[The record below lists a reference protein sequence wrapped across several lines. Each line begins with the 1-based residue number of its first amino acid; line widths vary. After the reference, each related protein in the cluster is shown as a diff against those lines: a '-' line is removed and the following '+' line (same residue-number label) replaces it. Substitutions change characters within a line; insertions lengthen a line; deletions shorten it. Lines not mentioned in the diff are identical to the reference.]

1 MNEQDT
7 TSLSP
12 DPGSPSPDPGSSSPD
27 PGSSSFDPGMS
38 LERARH
44 IDLHLHSTASD
55 GRLSPQALMDLC
67 HQRGLSCAALTDHDT
82 IDGVEAAAQQA
93 RALGMTLVPGVELS
107 TRWQGVGIHVVALW
121 HGEARPPMTALLERL
136 AHARHDRALEIA
148 TRLEK
153 VGLENALERAREQS
167 GGARLLGR
175 PDFAR
180 ALVAAGLVPDM
191 ARAFKRYLGSGKTG
205 DVKVHWPTLE
215 ETLESVRLAGGVAV
229 VAHPL
234 RYGLTR
240 RRLGLLLDEFTALGG
255 EGAELI
261 SGYQN
266 DDRGRDLASLLAK
279 RGLYASLGSDFH
291 YQGGAL
297 APGTLSAAPRSQLIP
312 IWQHPRLAPAFD
324 GL

>member
-1 MNEQDT
+1 MNAQDT
-7 TSLSP
+7 ISS
-12 DPGSPSPDPGSSSPD
+12 SSDPGSSSLDAEP
-27 PGSSSFDPGMS
+27 SSFDPGMT
-38 LERARH
+38 LEQAGH
-44 IDLHLHSTASD
+44 IDLHMHSTASD
-55 GRLSPQALMDLC
+55 GRLSPQALMTLC

-82 IDGVEAAAQQA
+82 IDGVEAAAHEA
-93 RALGMTLVPGVELS
+93 RALNMTLVPGVELS

-121 HGEARPPMTALLERL
+121 HGPAQAPMMALLERL
-136 AHARHDRALEIA
+136 AQARHDRAVEIA
-148 TRLEK
+148 ARLEK
-153 VGLENALERAREQS
+153 VGLDHALERAREQS
-167 GGARLLGR
+167 AGARLLGR

-191 ARAFKRYLGSGKTG
+191 TRAFKRYLGAGKTG

-215 ETLESVRLAGGVAV
+215 ETLESIQKAGGVAV

-240 RRLGLLLDEFTALGG
+240 RRLGLLLDEFTELGG

-266 DDRGRDLASLLAK
+266 DDRSRDLASLLAR

-297 APGTLSAAPRSQLIP
+297 APGTLSAVPRSQLVP
-312 IWQHPRLAPAFD
+312 IWQHPRLIPAFKRS
-324 GL
+324 

>member
-1 MNEQDT
+1 MSEQDT
-7 TSLSP
+7 TS
-12 DPGSPSPDPGSSSPD
+12 SPSDPAASF
-27 PGSSSFDPGMS
+27 FDPGMT
-38 LERARH
+38 LEQAGH

-55 GRLSPQALMDLC
+55 GRLSPQALMQLC

-82 IDGVEAAAQQA
+82 IDGVEAAAHEA

-121 HGEARPPMTALLERL
+121 HGSPDAAMTALLERL
-136 AHARHDRALEIA
+136 SRARHDRALEIA
-148 TRLEK
+148 ARLEK
-153 VGLENALERAREQS
+153 AGLDNALERAREQNPGS
-167 GGARLLGR
+167 RLLGR

-180 ALVAAGLVPDM
+180 ALVEAGLVPDM
-191 ARAFKRYLGSGKTG
+191 ARAFKRYLGAGKTG

-215 ETLESVRLAGGVAV
+215 ETLESTRQAGAVAV

-234 RYGLTR
+234 RYRLTR
-240 RRLGLLLDEFTALGG
+240 RRLGLLLDEFAALGG

-266 DDRGRDLASLLAK
+266 DDRSRDLASMLVK

-297 APGTLSAAPRSQLIP
+297 APGTLSRVPRSQLVP
-312 IWQHPRLAPAFD
+312 IWQHPRLKPAFE
-324 GL
+324 GP

>member
-1 MNEQDT
+1 MNAQDT
-7 TSLSP
+7 TP
-12 DPGSPSPDPGSSSPD
+12 
-27 PGSSSFDPGMS
+27 SSFNPDMT
-38 LERARH
+38 LEQAAH

-55 GRLSPQALMDLC
+55 GRLSPPEVMDLC
-67 HQRGLSCAALTDHDT
+67 HHRGLSCAALTDHDT
-82 IDGVEAAAQQA
+82 IDGVEAAARQA
-93 RALGMTLVPGVELS
+93 RALGMTLVPGAELS

-121 HGEARPPMTALLERL
+121 SGEAQPPMTALLARL
-136 AHARHDRALEIA
+136 AQARHDRALEIA

-153 VGLENALERAREQS
+153 AGLDNALERAREHSQ
-167 GGARLLGR
+167 ARLLGR

-191 ARAFKRYLGSGKTG
+191 ARAFKRYLGAGKTG

-215 ETLESVRLAGGVAV
+215 ETLEGIRQAGGVAI

-240 RRLGLLLDEFTALGG
+240 RRLGFLLDEFAALGG

-266 DDRGRDLASLLAK
+266 DNRSRDLASLLDK

-291 YQGGAL
+291 YPGGAL
-297 APGTLSAAPRSQLIP
+297 APGTLSAAPRSQLVP
-312 IWQHPRLAPAFD
+312 IWQHPRLTSAFERP
-324 GL
+324 

>member
-1 MNEQDT
+1 MNAQDT
-7 TSLSP
+7 TPSSLA
-12 DPGSPSPDPGSSSPD
+12 
-27 PGSSSFDPGMS
+27 PGSSSFDPGMT
-38 LERARH
+38 LEQACH

-55 GRLSPQALMDLC
+55 GRLSPQELMRLC
-67 HQRGLSCAALTDHDT
+67 HHRGLSCAALTDHDT
-82 IDGVEAAAQQA
+82 IDGVEAAAHEA
-93 RALGMTLVPGVELS
+93 RALGMTLVPGAELS
-107 TRWQGVGIHVVALW
+107 TRWQGVGIHVVAMW
-121 HGEARPPMTALLERL
+121 HGQAQAPMTALLERL
-136 AHARHDRALEIA
+136 AQARHDRALEIA

-153 VGLENALERAREQS
+153 AGLDNALERAREQS
-167 GGARLLGR
+167 PGARLLGR

-191 ARAFKRYLGSGKTG
+191 TRAFKRYLGAGKTG

-215 ETLESVRLAGGVAV
+215 ETLESVRRAGGVAV

-240 RRLGLLLDEFTALGG
+240 RRLGLLLDEFAALGG

-266 DDRGRDLASLLAK
+266 DNRSRDLVSLLDK

-291 YQGGAL
+291 YPGGAL
-297 APGTLSAAPRSQLIP
+297 APGTLSAAPRSQLLP
-312 IWQHPRLAPAFD
+312 IWQHPRLAPAFERP
-324 GL
+324 

>member
-1 MNEQDT
+1 MTLEQA
-7 TSLSP
+7 
-12 DPGSPSPDPGSSSPD
+12 G
-27 PGSSSFDPGMS
+27 
-38 LERARH
+38 H

-55 GRLSPQALMDLC
+55 GRLSPSALMQLC
-67 HQRGLSCAALTDHDT
+67 HQRGLTCAALTDHDT
-82 IDGVEAAAQQA
+82 IDGVEAAAHQA

-121 HGEARPPMTALLERL
+121 HGRAQAPMTGLLERL
-136 AHARHDRALEIA
+136 AQARHDRALEIA
-148 TRLEK
+148 ARLEK
-153 VGLENALERAREQS
+153 AGLDDALARAREQS

-180 ALVAAGLVPDM
+180 ALVEAGLVPDM
-191 ARAFKRYLGSGKTG
+191 ARAFKRYLGAGRTG
-205 DVKVHWPTLE
+205 DVKVHWPTLD
-215 ETLESVRLAGGVAV
+215 ETVDSIRQAGAVAV

-234 RYGLTR
+234 RYKLTR
-240 RRLGLLLDEFTALGG
+240 RKLGLLLDEFAALGG

-266 DDRGRDLASLLAK
+266 DDRSRDLASLLAK

-297 APGTLSAAPRSQLIP
+297 APGTLSRVPRSRLVP
-312 IWQHPRLAPAFD
+312 IWQHPRLTPAFE
-324 GL
+324 GP